1 MWMLKGRQKR
11 IPSAGVNRRVPVF
24 GALNP
29 LSGRLTAHV
38 ARGKNSAEYVRFL
51 KRLIASH
58 GGRHVFLFTDN
69 CSIHHARCVMRFL
82 AEHKESITVIW
93 NAPYTPELNL
103 IERYWGHLKQ
113 RAIYNYYFET
123 KQALEQAIR
132 DSVSAFNKSKELNIK
147 INLDYLNSL
156 CKAA

>member
-1 MWMLKGRQKR
+1 MWMLKGSQTR

-29 LSGRLTAHV
+29 VTGLLTAQV
-38 ARGKNSAEYVRFL
+38 ANGKNSAEYIRFL
-51 KRLIASH
+51 KRLIGLH
-58 GGRHVFLFTDN
+58 GGRHIFLFTDN
-69 CSIHHARCVMRFL
+69 CSIHHAKCVMRFL
-82 AEHKESITVIW
+82 ADYAEMITVIW

-132 DSVSAFNKSKELNIK
+132 DSVRAFNKSKELNMNV
-147 INLDYLNSL
+147 NLDILESL

>member
-1 MWMLKGRQKR
+1 MLEGRQRR

-29 LSGRLTAHV
+29 VSGRLTVHV
-38 ARGKNSAEYVRFL
+38 GSGKNSAEYVRFL
-51 KRLIASH
+51 KRLIASRN
-58 GGRHVFLFTDN
+58 GRHVFLFTDN
-69 CSIHHARCVMRFL
+69 CSIHHAKCVMRFL
-82 AEHKESITVIW
+82 ADHAAVITVIW

-123 KQALEQAIR
+123 RQALEQAIR
-132 DSVSAFNKSKELNIK
+132 DAVRAFNKSKELNIK

>member
-1 MWMLKGRQKR
+1 MLMGRQTR

-29 LSGRLTAHV
+29 VSGRLTLHIAE
-38 ARGKNSAEYVRFL
+38 RKNSAEYVKFL
-51 KRLIASH
+51 KRLIGSH
-58 GGRHVFLFTDN
+58 GGRHIFLFTDN
-69 CSIHHARCVMRFL
+69 CSIHHAKCVMRFL
-82 AEHKESITVIW
+82 AERAESITVIW

-103 IERYWGHLKQ
+103 IERYWGHLKE

-132 DSVSAFNKSKELNIK
+132 ESVRAFNKSKELNMK
-147 INLDYLNSL
+147 INLDILGSL